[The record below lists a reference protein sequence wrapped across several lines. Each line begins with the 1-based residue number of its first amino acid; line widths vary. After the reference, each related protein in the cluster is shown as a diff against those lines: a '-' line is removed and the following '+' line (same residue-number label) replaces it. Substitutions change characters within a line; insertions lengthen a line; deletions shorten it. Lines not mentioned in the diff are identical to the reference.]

1 MKNREEIWEETIKK
15 LLGDD
20 NPCKVCLVQVTCD
33 KSFTRKNR
41 SACEELAKKLDIALQ
56 RIRNENK
63 S

>member
-1 MKNREEIWEETIKK
+1 MKKNQDIWEETISK

-20 NPCKVCLVQVTCD
+20 NPCKLCLVQVTCD

-41 SACEELAKKLDIALQ
+41 SACEELAKKLELALE
-56 RIRNENK
+56 RVRNESK